1 MVDLKHEVIPNK
13 ELARNRNLKELSDM
27 IMQKSHDSLHVGH
40 GWNLIQKKPNNQL
53 ANNYKRFAKNYP
65 SRIKPKA

>member
-40 GWNLIQKKPNNQL
+40 GWNLIQK
-53 ANNYKRFAKNYP
+53 
-65 SRIKPKA
+65 